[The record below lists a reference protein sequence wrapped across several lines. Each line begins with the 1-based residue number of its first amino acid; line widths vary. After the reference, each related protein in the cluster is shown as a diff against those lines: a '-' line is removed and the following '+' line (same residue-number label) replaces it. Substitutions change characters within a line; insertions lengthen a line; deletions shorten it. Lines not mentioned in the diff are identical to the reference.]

1 MGNCNGF
8 GCDNGA
14 RFMGVWIFIL
24 FFLFFRQVLVM
35 DNGLPQ
41 LSSTT
46 RVVIQV
52 DDVNDHGPEF
62 DQKLYKVQIPANA
75 EIEQKLFQVSNS
87 I

>member
-1 MGNCNGF
+1 MDLVVIMGRDLWGF
-8 GCDNGA
+8 G
-14 RFMGVWIFIL
+14 FYTFL
-24 FFLFFRQVLVM
+24 FLFFRQVLVM